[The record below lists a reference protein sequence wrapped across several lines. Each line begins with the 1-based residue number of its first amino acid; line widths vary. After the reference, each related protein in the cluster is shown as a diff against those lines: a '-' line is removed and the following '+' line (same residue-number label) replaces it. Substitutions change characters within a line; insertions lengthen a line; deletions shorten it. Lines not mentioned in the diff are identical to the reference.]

1 MEARLM
7 SRPARLMAGITL
19 LTVPTIV
26 YGGLTVL
33 AVITS
38 NAHGATTGPALV
50 LTPLQQ
56 SLFRAG
62 HAHAGVLV
70 ILSLV
75 LQVLL
80 DAATLR
86 ESTRWLARVLAP
98 AAAICLSGG
107 FFGIA
112 FHPGFAPLL
121 WTGAACLIATVVISG
136 VGLVRRAG
144 PTPGATLP
152 NP

>member
-1 MEARLM
+1 MNL
-7 SRPARLMAGITL
+7 SRPARLMAGVTL

-33 AVITS
+33 TLVTAG
-38 NAHGATTGPALV
+38 AHGLPSAGEMT
-50 LTPLQQ
+50 LTPLQMT
-56 SLFRAG
+56 LFRAG

-80 DAATLR
+80 DFTELP
-86 ESTRWLARVLAP
+86 SGGRWLARVAAP
-98 AAAICLSGG
+98 MAAILLSGG

-112 FHPGFAPLL
+112 FHPGLGALL
-121 WTGAACLIATVVISG
+121 WAGAFALVVAVVLTG
-136 VGLVRRAG
+136 VGLLRSPRQR
-144 PTPGATLP
+144 
-152 NP
+152 